1 MAIPKIKKTLP
12 LTYPPIG
19 YERRLELLEDINK
32 DGTYLPKS
40 ILHEDLDRGFL
51 DFVKN
56 DLKTVVSGKL
66 VKVVD
71 ILMTT
76 QNWAQ
81 FTQTWDFNNID
92 KNVEPPIITTVRTP
106 EVKFGTLPS
115 LKYNI
120 PNRKQFYYAAVPT
133 WDGQRKGMDIYTIPQ
148 PVPVDIKYSVKIVC
162 NRMRELNKF
171 NQIVIEKFAS
181 RQAYT
186 KIKGH
191 YIPIT
196 LDEISDESVM
206 DVEKRRYYI
215 QSYAFT
221 LQGFLSDEEEYQVK
235 PAISRS
241 LIMVELDN
249 RKKKVKKK
257 VQPNLYFNYPNSSNP
272 DQYQFNANYPVG
284 ITEYTQTFDYTA
296 NVRVEGSQ
304 NITSYQIYINGLFYG
319 DNSTQLLTGYIQVN
333 SGDELTITVVK
344 TNGSLESSLT
354 LVSTIL

>member
-1 MAIPKIKKTLP
+1 MGLPKIKKTLP
-12 LTYPPIG
+12 LTYPPVG

-51 DFVKN
+51 DFIKN
-56 DLKTVVSGKL
+56 DLKTVVSGKV

-81 FTQTWDFNNID
+81 FTQTWDFSNID
-92 KNVEPPIITTVRTP
+92 KNVQPPIITTVRTP

-115 LKYNI
+115 LKYTI

-148 PVPVDIKYSVKIVC
+148 PVPVDIKYSVKIIC

-171 NQIVIEKFAS
+171 NQIVIEKFSS

-196 LDEISDESVM
+196 LDDISDESVM

-215 QSYAFT
+215 QSYGFT

-241 LIMVELDN
+241 LLLIEMDN
-249 RKKKVKKK
+249 RKKKVRKN
-257 VQPNLYFNYPNSSNP
+257 VNPPNP
-272 DQYQFNANYPVG
+272 DQYVFNAIYPIG
-284 ITEYTQTFDYTA
+284 TTAYTQTFDYTA
-296 NVRVEGSQ
+296 NIKIDGSE
-304 NITSYQIYINGLFYG
+304 NVTSYQIYINGLYYG
-319 DNSTQLLTGYIQVN
+319 NSTIPLSTGYIQIN
-333 SGDELTITVVK
+333 SGDELTLNIVK
-344 TNGSLESSLT
+344 TNGSIIST
-354 LVSTIL
+354 INLVSIIL

>member
-51 DFVKN
+51 DFVKD
-56 DLKTVVSGKL
+56 DLKTVVSGKI

-106 EVKFGTLPS
+106 EVKYGTLPS
-115 LKYNI
+115 LKYTI

-148 PVPVDIKYSVKIVC
+148 PVPVDIKYSVKIIC

-171 NQIVIEKFAS
+171 NQIVIEKFSS

-196 LDEISDESVM
+196 LDDISDESVM

-215 QSYAFT
+215 QSYGFT
-221 LQGFLSDEEEYQVK
+221 LQGFLSDEEEYEVK

-241 LIMVELDN
+241 LLLIEMDN
-249 RKKKVKKK
+249 RKKKVRKN
-257 VQPNLYFNYPNSSNP
+257 VNPPNP
-272 DQYQFNANYPVG
+272 DQYVFNANYPVG
-284 ITEYTQTFDYTA
+284 TTAYTQTFDYTA
-296 NVRVEGSQ
+296 NIKIDGSE
-304 NITSYQIYINGLFYG
+304 NVTSYEIYINGLYYG
-319 DNSTQLLTGYIQVN
+319 NSTIPLSTGYIQIN
-333 SGDELTITVVK
+333 SGDELTLNIVK
-344 TNGSLESSLT
+344 TNGSIIST
-354 LVSTIL
+354 INLVSIIL

>member
-51 DFVKN
+51 DFVKD
-56 DLKTVVSGKL
+56 DLKTVVGGKI

-106 EVKFGTLPS
+106 EVKYGTLPS
-115 LKYNI
+115 LKYTI

-148 PVPVDIKYSVKIVC
+148 PVPVDIKYSVKIIC

-171 NQIVIEKFAS
+171 NQIVIEKFSS

-196 LDEISDESVM
+196 LDDISDESVM
-206 DVEKRRYYI
+206 DIEKRRYYI
-215 QSYAFT
+215 QSYGFT
-221 LQGFLSDEEEYQVK
+221 LQGFLSDEEEYEVK

-241 LIMVELDN
+241 LLLIEMDN
-249 RKKKVKKK
+249 RKKKVRKN
-257 VQPNLYFNYPNSSNP
+257 VNPPNP
-272 DQYQFNANYPVG
+272 DQYVFNANYPVG
-284 ITEYTQTFDYTA
+284 TTAYTQTFDYTA
-296 NVRVEGSQ
+296 NIKIDGSE
-304 NITSYQIYINGLFYG
+304 NVTSYEIYINGLYYG
-319 DNSTQLLTGYIQVN
+319 NSTIPLLTGYIQIN
-333 SGDELTITVVK
+333 SGDELRLNIVK
-344 TNGSLESSLT
+344 TNGSINSAIN
-354 LVSTIL
+354 LVSIIL

>member
-51 DFVKN
+51 DFVKD
-56 DLKTVVSGKL
+56 DLKTVVGGKI

-106 EVKFGTLPS
+106 EVKYGTLPS
-115 LKYNI
+115 LKYTI

-148 PVPVDIKYSVKIVC
+148 PVPVDIKYSVKIIC

-171 NQIVIEKFAS
+171 NQIVIEKFSS

-196 LDEISDESVM
+196 LDDISDESVM

-215 QSYAFT
+215 QSYGFT

-235 PAISRS
+235 PGISRS
-241 LIMVELDN
+241 LLLIEMDN
-249 RKKKVKKK
+249 RKKKARKNVN
-257 VQPNLYFNYPNSSNP
+257 PPNP
-272 DQYQFNANYPVG
+272 DQYVFNANYPIG
-284 ITEYTQTFDYTA
+284 TTAYTQTFDYTA
-296 NVRVEGSQ
+296 NIKIDGSE
-304 NITSYQIYINGLFYG
+304 NVTSYEIYINGLYYG
-319 DNSTQLLTGYIQVN
+319 NSTIPLLTGYIQIN
-333 SGDELTITVVK
+333 SGDELRLNIVK
-344 TNGSLESSLT
+344 TN
-354 LVSTIL
+354 

>member
-1 MAIPKIKKTLP
+1 MIPKIKKTLP

-32 DGTYLPKS
+32 GGTYLPKS

-51 DFVKN
+51 DFVKD
-56 DLKTVVSGKL
+56 DLKTVVGGKI

-106 EVKFGTLPS
+106 EVKYGTLPS
-115 LKYNI
+115 LKYTI

-148 PVPVDIKYSVKIVC
+148 PVPVDIKYSVKIIC

-171 NQIVIEKFAS
+171 NQIVIEKFSS

-241 LIMVELDN
+241 LLLIEMDN
-249 RKKKVKKK
+249 RKKKVRKN
-257 VQPNLYFNYPNSSNP
+257 VNPPNP
-272 DQYQFNANYPVG
+272 DQYVFNASYPIG
-284 ITEYTQTFDYTA
+284 TTAYTQTFDYTA
-296 NVRVEGSQ
+296 NIKIDGSE
-304 NITSYQIYINGLFYG
+304 NVTSYEIYINGLYYG
-319 DNSTQLLTGYIQVN
+319 NSTIPLSTGYIQIN
-333 SGDELTITVVK
+333 SGDELRLNIVK
-344 TNGSLESSLT
+344 TNGSIIST
-354 LVSTIL
+354 INLVSIIL

>member
-51 DFVKN
+51 DFVKD
-56 DLKTVVSGKL
+56 DLKTVVGGKI

-106 EVKFGTLPS
+106 EVKYGTLPS
-115 LKYNI
+115 LKYTI

-148 PVPVDIKYSVKIVC
+148 PVPVDIKYSVKIIC

-171 NQIVIEKFAS
+171 NQIVIEKFSS

-196 LDEISDESVM
+196 LDDISDESVM

-215 QSYAFT
+215 QSYGFT
-221 LQGFLSDEEEYQVK
+221 LQGFLSDEEEYEVK

-241 LIMVELDN
+241 LLLIEMDN
-249 RKKKVKKK
+249 RKKKVRKN
-257 VQPNLYFNYPNSSNP
+257 VNPPNP
-272 DQYQFNANYPVG
+272 DQYVFNASYPIG
-284 ITEYTQTFDYTA
+284 TTTYTQTFDYTA
-296 NVRVEGSQ
+296 NIKIDGSE
-304 NITSYQIYINGLFYG
+304 NVTSYEIYINGLYYG
-319 DNSTQLLTGYIQVN
+319 NSAIPLSTGYIQIN
-333 SGDELTITVVK
+333 SGDELTLNIVK
-344 TNGSLESSLT
+344 TNGSIIST
-354 LVSTIL
+354 INLVSIIL

>member
-32 DGTYLPKS
+32 GGTYLPKS

-51 DFVKN
+51 DFVKD
-56 DLKTVVSGKL
+56 DLKTVVGGKI

-106 EVKFGTLPS
+106 EVKYGTLPS
-115 LKYNI
+115 LKYTI

-148 PVPVDIKYSVKIVC
+148 PVPVDIKYSVKIIC

-171 NQIVIEKFAS
+171 NQIVIEKFSS

-196 LDEISDESVM
+196 LDDISDESVM

-215 QSYAFT
+215 QSYGFT
-221 LQGFLSDEEEYQVK
+221 LQGFLSDEEEYEVK

-241 LIMVELDN
+241 LLLIEMDN
-249 RKKKVKKK
+249 RKKKVRKN
-257 VQPNLYFNYPNSSNP
+257 VNPPNP
-272 DQYQFNANYPVG
+272 DQYVFNANYPIG
-284 ITEYTQTFDYTA
+284 TTAYTQTFDYTSNIKIDGSE
-296 NVRVEGSQ
+296 NV
-304 NITSYQIYINGLFYG
+304 TSYQIYINGLYYG
-319 DNSTQLLTGYIQVN
+319 NSTIPLSTGYIQIN
-333 SGDELTITVVK
+333 SGDELTLNIVK
-344 TNGSLESSLT
+344 TNGSIIST
-354 LVSTIL
+354 INLVSIIL

>member
-1 MAIPKIKKTLP
+1 MLPKIKKTLP

-51 DFVKN
+51 DFIKN
-56 DLKTVVSGKL
+56 DLKTVVSGKV

-92 KNVEPPIITTVRTP
+92 KNVQPPIITTVRTP
-106 EVKFGTLPS
+106 EVKYGTLPS
-115 LKYNI
+115 LRYNI
-120 PNRKQFYYAAVPT
+120 PNRKQYYYAAVPT
-133 WDGQRKGMDIYTIPQ
+133 WDGQRKGVDIYTIPQ
-148 PVPVDIKYSVKIVC
+148 PVPVDIKYSVKIIC

-186 KIKGH
+186 RIKGH
-191 YIPIT
+191 YIPII
-196 LDEISDESVM
+196 LDDISDESVM

-215 QSYAFT
+215 QSYGFT
-221 LQGFLSDEEEYQVK
+221 LQGFLSDEEEYEVK
-235 PAISRS
+235 PGISRS
-241 LIMVELDN
+241 LMLVEVDN
-249 RKKKVKKK
+249 RKKKVKKQK
-257 VQPNLYFNYPNSSNP
+257 FPPNP
-272 DQYQFNANYPVG
+272 DEITMNVNFPVG
-284 ITEYTQTFDYTA
+284 TTAYTQTFEYTT
-296 NVRVEGSQ
+296 NIKVIGSV
-304 NITSYQIYINGLFYG
+304 NISSYEFYINGLYYG
-319 DNSTQLLTGYIQVN
+319 NNISQLPQGEIQINTNDVFTVNIVKGNNSEISIFNMISIIV
-333 SGDELTITVVK
+333 
-344 TNGSLESSLT
+344 
-354 LVSTIL
+354 

>member
-1 MAIPKIKKTLP
+1 MIPKIKKTLP

-19 YERRLELLEDINK
+19 YDRRLELLEDINK

-56 DLKTVVSGKL
+56 DLKTVVSGKV

-71 ILMTT
+71 VLMTT

-92 KNVEPPIITTVRTP
+92 KNVQPPIITTVRTP
-106 EVKFGTLPS
+106 EVKYGTLPS
-115 LKYNI
+115 LKYTI

-133 WDGQRKGMDIYTIPQ
+133 WDGQRKGVDIYTIPQ
-148 PVPVDIKYSVKIVC
+148 PVPVDIKYSVKIIC

-171 NQIVIEKFAS
+171 NQIVIEKFSS
-181 RQAYT
+181 RQSYT

-196 LDEISDESVM
+196 LDDISDESVM

-215 QSYAFT
+215 QSYGFT

-235 PAISRS
+235 PGISRS
-241 LIMVELDN
+241 LLLIELDN

-257 VQPNLYFNYPNSSNP
+257 VNPPNP
-272 DQYQFNANYPVG
+272 DQYVFNANFTVG
-284 ITEYTQTFDYTA
+284 VTAYTHTFDYTA
-296 NVRVEGSQ
+296 NIKLDGSE
-304 NITSYQIYINGLFYG
+304 NVTSYEIYINGLYYG
-319 DNSTQLLTGYIQVN
+319 NSLTPLSTGYIQIN
-333 SGDELTITVVK
+333 NGDELTLNIVK
-344 TNGSLESSLT
+344 TNNSINST
-354 LVSTIL
+354 INLVSIIL

>member
-1 MAIPKIKKTLP
+1 MALPKIKKTLP

-51 DFVKN
+51 DFVKD
-56 DLKTVVSGKL
+56 DLKTVVGGKV

-92 KNVEPPIITTVRTP
+92 KNVQPPIITTVRTP
-106 EVKFGTLPS
+106 EVKYGSLPS

-120 PNRKQFYYAAVPT
+120 PNRKQYYYAAVPT

-148 PVPVDIKYSVKIVC
+148 PVPVDIKFSVKIIC

-186 KIKGH
+186 QIKGH

-196 LDEISDESVM
+196 LDDISDESVM

-221 LQGFLSDEEEYQVK
+221 LQGFLSDEEEYEVK

-241 LIMVELDN
+241 LMLVELDN
-249 RKKKVKKK
+249 RKKKVKRK
-257 VQPNLYFNYPNSSNP
+257 QYPPNP
-272 DQYQFNANYPVG
+272 DQYILNVDFPIG
-284 ITEYTQTFDYTA
+284 ITSYTQTFNYST
-296 NVRVEGSQ
+296 
-304 NITSYQIYINGLFYG
+304 NIIINGDVNINTYEFLINGLYYG
-319 DNSTQLLTGYIQVN
+319 NDISTLPNGVIQIN
-333 SGDELTITVVK
+333 TDDILTINIVK
-344 TNGSLESSLT
+344 TNNSQSSSLN
-354 LVSTIL
+354 LVSTLI

>member
-1 MAIPKIKKTLP
+1 MALPKIKKTLP

-19 YERRLELLEDINK
+19 YERREQLLEDINK

-51 DFVKN
+51 DFVKD
-56 DLKTVVSGKL
+56 DLKTVVGGKI

-92 KNVEPPIITTVRTP
+92 KNVQPPIITTVRTP
-106 EVKFGTLPS
+106 EVKYGTLPS
-115 LKYNI
+115 LRYNI
-120 PNRKQFYYAAVPT
+120 PNRKQYYYAAVPT

-148 PVPVDIKYSVKIVC
+148 PVPVDIKYSVKIIC

-186 KIKGH
+186 QIKGH

-221 LQGFLSDEEEYQVK
+221 LQGFLSDEEEYEVK

-241 LIMVELDN
+241 LMLVEIDR

-257 VQPNLYFNYPNSSNP
+257 QYPPNP
-272 DQYQFNANYPVG
+272 DQYVFNADFPIGV
-284 ITEYTQTFDYTA
+284 TSYTQTFNYSA
-296 NVRVEGSQ
+296 NI
-304 NITSYQIYINGLFYG
+304 NINGNVNINTYEFLINGLYYG
-319 DNSTQLLTGYIQVN
+319 NDITTLPAGIIQIN
-333 SGDELTITVVK
+333 TNDILTINIVK
-344 TNGSLESSLT
+344 TNNAQSSSFN
-354 LVSTIL
+354 LVSTIV

>member
-51 DFVKN
+51 DFVKD
-56 DLKTVVSGKL
+56 DLKTVVGGKI

-106 EVKFGTLPS
+106 EVKYGTLPS
-115 LKYNI
+115 LKYTI

-148 PVPVDIKYSVKIVC
+148 PVPVDIKYSVKIIC

-171 NQIVIEKFAS
+171 NQIVIEKFSS

-196 LDEISDESVM
+196 LDDISDESVM

-215 QSYAFT
+215 QSYGFT
-221 LQGFLSDEEEYQVK
+221 LQGFLSDEEEYEVK

-241 LIMVELDN
+241 LLLIEMDN
-249 RKKKVKKK
+249 RKKKVRKN
-257 VQPNLYFNYPNSSNP
+257 VNPPNP
-272 DQYQFNANYPVG
+272 DQYVFNVNYPVG
-284 ITEYTQTFDYTA
+284 TTAYTQTFDYTA
-296 NVRVEGSQ
+296 NIKIDGSE
-304 NITSYQIYINGLFYG
+304 NVTSYEIYINGLYYG
-319 DNSTQLLTGYIQVN
+319 NSTIPLLTGYIQIN
-333 SGDELTITVVK
+333 SGDELRLNIVK
-344 TNGSLESSLT
+344 TNGSINSAIN
-354 LVSTIL
+354 LVSIIL

>member
-56 DLKTVVSGKL
+56 ELKTVVSGKV

-92 KNVEPPIITTVRTP
+92 KNVQPPIITTVRTP
-106 EVKFGTLPS
+106 EVKYGTLPS

-133 WDGQRKGMDIYTIPQ
+133 WDGQRKGVDIYTIPQ
-148 PVPVDIKYSVKIVC
+148 PVPVDIKYSVKIIC
-162 NRMRELNKF
+162 NRMREINKF
-171 NQIVIEKFAS
+171 NQTVIEKFAS

-191 YIPIT
+191 YIPII
-196 LDEISDESVM
+196 LDRIENDNTAM
-206 DVEKRRYYI
+206 DTMDGRRFYVQNY
-215 QSYAFT
+215 SFT
-221 LQGFLSDEEEYQVK
+221 MLGFLIDEEEFEVS
-235 PAISRS
+235 PAISRAILMTEVDS
-241 LIMVELDN
+241 RKLKSSNKSNLITL
-249 RKKKVKKK
+249 
-257 VQPNLYFNYPNSSNP
+257 NSS
-272 DQYQFNANYPVG
+272 YSSGSVIA
-284 ITEYTQTFDYTA
+284 TYTA
-296 NVRVEGSQ
+296 TSQYKVDKTIEIVFNDVINTITGDSINQTVRLFIDTNQTSGTTQYTINENYS
-304 NITSYQIYINGLFYG
+304 NITGNNTFSGVTINSIGKSKYSYSY
-319 DNSTQLLTGYIQVN
+319 
-333 SGDELTITVVK
+333 ELT
-344 TNGSLESSLT
+344 
-354 LVSTIL
+354 

>member
-1 MAIPKIKKTLP
+1 MIPKIKKTLP
-12 LTYPPIG
+12 LTYPPVG

-56 DLKTVVSGKL
+56 DLKTVVSGKV

-71 ILMTT
+71 VLMTT

-92 KNVEPPIITTVRTP
+92 KNVQPPIITTVRTP
-106 EVKFGTLPS
+106 EVKYGTLPS
-115 LKYNI
+115 LKYTI

-133 WDGQRKGMDIYTIPQ
+133 WDGQRKGVDIYTIPQ
-148 PVPVDIKYSVKIVC
+148 PVPVDIKYSVKIIC

-171 NQIVIEKFAS
+171 NQIVIEKFSS

-196 LDEISDESVM
+196 LDDISDESVM

-215 QSYAFT
+215 QSYGFT

-235 PAISRS
+235 PGISRS
-241 LIMVELDN
+241 LLLIEVDN
-249 RKKKVKKK
+249 KKKKVRKK
-257 VQPNLYFNYPNSSNP
+257 VNPPNP
-272 DQYQFNANYPVG
+272 DQYVFNTNFDVG
-284 ITEYTQTFDYTA
+284 VTAYTHTFDYTA
-296 NVRVEGSQ
+296 NIKIDGSE
-304 NITSYQIYINGLFYG
+304 NVTSYEIYINGLYYG
-319 DNSTQLLTGYIQVN
+319 NSSTTLSTGYIQIN
-333 SGDELTITVVK
+333 NGDELTLNIVK
-344 TNGSLESSLT
+344 TNGSISST
-354 LVSTIL
+354 INLVSIIL

>member
-51 DFVKN
+51 DFVKD
-56 DLKTVVSGKL
+56 DLKTVVGGKI

-106 EVKFGTLPS
+106 EVKYGTLPS
-115 LKYNI
+115 LKYTI

-148 PVPVDIKYSVKIVC
+148 PVPVDIKYSVKIIC

-171 NQIVIEKFAS
+171 NQIVIEKFSS

-196 LDEISDESVM
+196 LDDISDESVM
-206 DVEKRRYYI
+206 DIEKRRYYI
-215 QSYAFT
+215 QSYGFT
-221 LQGFLSDEEEYQVK
+221 LQGFLSDEEEYEVK

-241 LIMVELDN
+241 LLLIEMDN
-249 RKKKVKKK
+249 RKKKVRKN
-257 VQPNLYFNYPNSSNP
+257 VNPPNP
-272 DQYQFNANYPVG
+272 DQYVFNANYPVG
-284 ITEYTQTFDYTA
+284 TTAYTQTFDYTA
-296 NVRVEGSQ
+296 NIKIDGSE
-304 NITSYQIYINGLFYG
+304 NVTSYEIYINGLYYG
-319 DNSTQLLTGYIQVN
+319 NSTIPLSTGYIQIN
-333 SGDELTITVVK
+333 SGDELTLNIVK
-344 TNGSLESSLT
+344 TNGSIIST
-354 LVSTIL
+354 INLVSIIL

>member
-1 MAIPKIKKTLP
+1 MALPKIKKTLP

-19 YERRLELLEDINK
+19 YERRVELLEDINK

-56 DLKTVVSGKL
+56 DLKTVVGGKV

-92 KNVEPPIITTVRTP
+92 KNVQPPIITTVRTP
-106 EVKFGTLPS
+106 EVKYGTLPS
-115 LKYNI
+115 LRYNI
-120 PNRKQFYYAAVPT
+120 PNRKQYYYAAVPT

-148 PVPVDIKYSVKIVC
+148 PVPVDIKFSVKIIC

-186 KIKGH
+186 QIKGH
-191 YIPIT
+191 YIPII

-206 DVEKRRYYI
+206 DLEKRRYYI

-221 LQGFLSDEEEYQVK
+221 LQGFLSDEEEYEVK

-241 LIMVELDN
+241 LMLVELDN
-249 RKKKVKKK
+249 RKKKVKRK
-257 VQPNLYFNYPNSSNP
+257 QYPPNP
-272 DQYQFNANYPVG
+272 DQYVFKANFPVG
-284 ITEYTQTFDYTA
+284 ITSYTQTFNYSA
-296 NVRVEGSQ
+296 NIDINGDV
-304 NITSYQIYINGLFYG
+304 NINTYEFLINGLYYG
-319 DNSTQLLTGYIQVN
+319 NNITTLPAGVIQIN
-333 SGDELTITVVK
+333 TNDILTINIVK
-344 TNGSLESSLT
+344 TNNSQPSSFN
-354 LVSTIL
+354 LVSTLI

>member
-51 DFVKN
+51 DFVKD
-56 DLKTVVSGKL
+56 DLKTVVGGKI

-106 EVKFGTLPS
+106 EVKYGTLPS
-115 LKYNI
+115 LKYTI

-148 PVPVDIKYSVKIVC
+148 PVPVDIKYSVKIIC

-171 NQIVIEKFAS
+171 NQIVIEKFSS

-196 LDEISDESVM
+196 LDDISDESVM

-215 QSYAFT
+215 QSYGFT
-221 LQGFLSDEEEYQVK
+221 LQGFLSDEEEYEVK

-241 LIMVELDN
+241 LLLIEMDN
-249 RKKKVKKK
+249 RKKKVRKN
-257 VQPNLYFNYPNSSNP
+257 VNPPNP
-272 DQYQFNANYPVG
+272 DQYVFNANYPVG
-284 ITEYTQTFDYTA
+284 TTAYTQTFDYTA
-296 NVRVEGSQ
+296 NIKIDGSE
-304 NITSYQIYINGLFYG
+304 NVTSYEIYINGLYYG
-319 DNSTQLLTGYIQVN
+319 NSTIPLLTGYIQIN
-333 SGDELTITVVK
+333 SGDELRLNIVK
-344 TNGSLESSLT
+344 TNGSINSAIN
-354 LVSTIL
+354 LVSIIL

>member
-1 MAIPKIKKTLP
+1 MALPKIKKTLP

-56 DLKTVVSGKL
+56 DLKTVVSGKV

-81 FTQTWDFNNID
+81 FTQTWDFSNID

-115 LKYNI
+115 LKYTI

-148 PVPVDIKYSVKIVC
+148 PVPVDIKYSVKIIC

-171 NQIVIEKFAS
+171 NQTVIEKFSS

-196 LDEISDESVM
+196 LDEISDESIM

-215 QSYAFT
+215 QSYSFT

-241 LIMVELDN
+241 LILVELDK
-249 RKKKVKKK
+249 RKKKVKKN
-257 VQPNLYFNYPNSSNP
+257 VLPPNP
-272 DQYQFNANYPVG
+272 DQYEFNANYPVG
-284 ITEYTQTFDYTA
+284 TTAYTQTFDYTA
-296 NVRVEGSQ
+296 NIKVEGSK
-304 NITSYQIYINGLFYG
+304 NIASYEIYINGLYYG
-319 DNSTQLLTGYIQVN
+319 DSSTQLLTGYIQIN
-333 SGDELTITVVK
+333 TGDELTITVVK
-344 TNGSLESSLT
+344 TNGSLVGSIK
-354 LVSTIL
+354 LVSIIL

>member
-1 MAIPKIKKTLP
+1 MALPKIKKTLP

-19 YERRLELLEDINK
+19 YDRREQLLEDINK

-51 DFVKN
+51 DFVKD
-56 DLKTVVSGKL
+56 DLKTVVGGKI

-92 KNVEPPIITTVRTP
+92 KNVQPPIITTVRTP
-106 EVKFGTLPS
+106 EVKYGSLPS
-115 LKYNI
+115 LRYNI
-120 PNRKQFYYAAVPT
+120 PNRKQYYYAAVPT

-148 PVPVDIKYSVKIVC
+148 PVPVDIKYSVKIIC

-186 KIKGH
+186 QIKGH

-221 LQGFLSDEEEYQVK
+221 LQGFLSDEEEYEVK

-241 LIMVELDN
+241 LMLVEIDR
-249 RKKKVKKK
+249 RKKKVKRK
-257 VQPNLYFNYPNSSNP
+257 QYPPNP
-272 DQYQFNANYPVG
+272 DQYIFKADFPIG
-284 ITEYTQTFDYTA
+284 MTSYTQTFNYSTDIII
-296 NVRVEGSQ
+296 NGDV
-304 NITSYQIYINGLFYG
+304 NINTFEFLINGLYYG
-319 DNSTQLLTGYIQVN
+319 NDVSTLPAGVIQIN
-333 SGDELTITVVK
+333 TDDILTINIVK
-344 TNGSLESSLT
+344 TNNAQSSSLN
-354 LVSTIL
+354 LVSTLI